1 MDNSILLFLIH
12 CFRIPNLMNK
22 KFTITI
28 FIFTLLICS
37 ISASFAKVNGVE
49 NNSTTTTILY
59 DFGDAPTSYG
69 KPMHLYKQ
77 TPNLMLGAFVDY
89 DTNVSNNSNATA
101 DDKSGSVNDEDGVPV
116 FPLLYASNTSY
127 SIHANVTNTT
137 GENAYLYGFIDFN
150 GDGDFSDAGETSDIT
165 TVENGATS
173 VAVNWN
179 GLSGQLKFGATFARF
194 RIAASA
200 TEVQYASGY
209 AASGEV
215 EDYPIIIMSSVLPIE
230 FISFK
235 PKFKNDNSVVLTWKT
250 ASEYNNDYFE
260 VQRSVDTET
269 WESIGCVKGNGNSHW
284 VSTYTFTDDH
294 PYPGFSYYKLKQMD
308 FDHKFRY
315 SIIASVKTDTNQIE
329 TKENI
334 TVYANP
340 ANNELWVKIDNKTKD
355 SDMQIYNFSGQNI
368 LNSSI
373 SKSEQSIDLKE
384 YPEGM
389 YIVIVEDKLF
399 KIIKE

>member
-1 MDNSILLFLIH
+1 MIL
-12 CFRIPNLMNK
+12 
-22 KFTITI
+22 
-28 FIFTLLICS
+28 
-37 ISASFAKVNGVE
+37 
-49 NNSTTTTILY
+49 
-59 DFGDAPTSYG
+59 
-69 KPMHLYKQ
+69 
-77 TPNLMLGAFVDY
+77 
-89 DTNVSNNSNATA
+89 
-101 DDKSGSVNDEDGVPV
+101 
-116 FPLLYASNTSY
+116 
-127 SIHANVTNTT
+127 
-137 GENAYLYGFIDFN
+137 
-150 GDGDFSDAGETSDIT
+150 
-165 TVENGATS
+165 
-173 VAVNWN
+173 
-179 GLSGQLKFGATFARF
+179 
-194 RIAASA
+194 
-200 TEVQYASGY
+200 
-209 AASGEV
+209 
-215 EDYPIIIMSSVLPIE
+215 
-230 FISFK
+230 
-235 PKFKNDNSVVLTWKT
+235 VVLTWKT

-284 VSTYTFTDDH
+284 VSTYIFTDDH

-340 ANNELWVKIDNKTKD
+340 ANNELRVKIDNKTKD